1 MDTITYL
8 LCCLGVS
15 YAWSDT
21 DASTPFRNMVARI
34 PYIRKPLLCHE
45 CCSFWISLLVSLFF
59 NPLNDYGF
67 ITSNIILAFC
77 GFFVN
82 MAFVRLKLIPYR

>member
-1 MDTITYL
+1 MDTIIYL
-8 LCCLGVS
+8 ICCLGVS

-45 CCSFWISLLVSLFF
+45 CASFWISLFVSLFF
-59 NPLNDYGF
+59 NPLNDHGF
-67 ITSNIILAFC
+67 IISNIILAFC